1 MLLNLEYFFNTLHA
15 SIIYGREGWIVK
27 KSHQSGEA
35 GGGGNYPL
43 YTLYPDA
50 NVLKINEQAEPLRI
64 FEDFGYFIGQ
74 DKMN

>member
-1 MLLNLEYFFNTLHA
+1 MNSKKKP
-15 SIIYGREGWIVK
+15 SIGGRRE
-27 KSHQSGEA
+27 
-35 GGGGNYPL
+35 GGNYPL